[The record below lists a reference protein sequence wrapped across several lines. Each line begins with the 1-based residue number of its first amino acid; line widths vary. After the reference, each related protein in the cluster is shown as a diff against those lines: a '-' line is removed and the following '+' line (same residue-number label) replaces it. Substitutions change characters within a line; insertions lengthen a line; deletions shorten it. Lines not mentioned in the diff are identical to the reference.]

1 MKAHFALCLRRIKLP
16 VRKLPRQSLG
26 NAYGRNN
33 LLSILALPIRE
44 IYLIFMPMQGGGMEI
59 TMKSRLKLKIG
70 SIAAAFGMALT
81 AAPVYTGGVVL
92 AAPTQ
97 NNEQTLEV
105 SFKDVTA
112 TDSTTLSG
120 EAKIL
125 VSVRGA
131 AGAATIVQTA
141 LSFSG
146 DLKYKSIQFLQGKND
161 PPDCILLSPNTAQV
175 NTSKELMPSI
185 VASKPLS
192 FSDETDLFILT
203 FAGEP
208 GGEVTLKIGNVDS
221 TYCTVSGKDIPA
233 AEASQITVSA
243 SETENKG
250 KTATVKILMDKVRD
264 FSAANENGDYSDSG
278 VDIRITGEKTNGYTV
293 STVLNNIP
301 VARGGH
307 RENETYTPT
316 FTVENTLLADETY
329 TVEVS
334 GIGYVPYVKK
344 GVTFD
349 EVLTIDNSGF
359 IPGDINADGKVD
371 SADKAEC
378 KKAVDDETYADELS
392 GAADF
397 NRDGKVDKYD
407 YEVFNGISDPS
418 EVGTV
423 PAKMAK
429 PSVSGGSK
437 MLTVSWTK
445 PEASDITGYVIKY
458 GKSEDKLDKTKEIK
472 NADTKSAEIN
482 GLSADTTYY
491 AAIAA
496 VNAAGTGE
504 FSDVAKAK
512 TDASD
517 SGNTGGGGSGGG
529 GGGGGAGGGFGG
541 GGTGGTGVTGGNT
554 GNTGNTDGTV
564 TAPGEFADLGN
575 HAWATDAIYRLRNK
589 GIINGTSDTTF
600 APAANIKRGD
610 FILILVRMMGIDDE
624 ITDNFADV
632 PSDMYYYE
640 AIGHAKAAGIAAGDG
655 TNFRPEESITRQ
667 DLITLAYRAFENK
680 GYISAA
686 EDLTALDA
694 FADKG
699 DVDSYASA
707 AMASMVKAS
716 IIQGSDGKV
725 NPKGNATRAEVAVMC
740 DRLTAL
746 MN

>member
-1 MKAHFALCLRRIKLP
+1 
-16 VRKLPRQSLG
+16 
-26 NAYGRNN
+26 
-33 LLSILALPIRE
+33 
-44 IYLIFMPMQGGGMEI
+44 
-59 TMKSRLKLKIG
+59 MKSRLKLKIG
-70 SIAAAFGMALT
+70 SIAAAVGMALT

-92 AAPTQ
+92 AADTQ
-97 NNEQTLEV
+97 KSEQTLEV
-105 SFKDVTA
+105 VFKDVTA
-112 TDSTTLSG
+112 MDSTTLSG
-120 EAKIL
+120 EAKIK
-125 VSVRGA
+125 VSVKGA
-131 AGAATIVQTA
+131 AGAATIAQTA

-146 DLKYKSIQFLQGKND
+146 GLKYKSIQFLKGENN
-161 PPDCILLSPNTAQV
+161 PPDCFLFSPNTAQV
-175 NTSKELMPSI
+175 NSSGELMPSI

-203 FAGEP
+203 FEGEP
-208 GGEVTLKIGNVDS
+208 GEKVTLKVGNTES
-221 TYCTVSGKDIPA
+221 TYCIVGGRDISA
-233 AEASQITVSA
+233 ADASEITVSA
-243 SETENKG
+243 SETENNG
-250 KTATVKILMDKVRD
+250 KTATVRIIMDKVTD
-264 FSAANENGDYSDSG
+264 FSAADTNGEYSDSG
-278 VDIRITGEKTNGYTV
+278 VELRITGEKTNGYTV

-301 VARGGH
+301 VRSGGH
-307 RENETYTPT
+307 RENVSTPT

-334 GIGYVPYVKK
+334 GIGYVPYRKT

-349 EVLTIDNSGF
+349 EILTIDNSGF

-371 SADKAEC
+371 STDKAEC
-378 KKAVDDETYADELS
+378 KKAVDDSIYADELS

-397 NRDGKVDKYD
+397 NRDGKVDIYD
-407 YEVFNGISDPS
+407 YAIFKDIADPS

-423 PAKMAK
+423 PEKMSK

-437 MLTVSWTK
+437 KITVSWTK

-458 GKSEDKLDKTKEIK
+458 GKSEDNLNGTKEIK
-472 NADTKSAEIN
+472 DADTKSVEIT
-482 GLSADTTYY
+482 GLSAGTTYY

-504 FSDVAKAK
+504 FSDAAKAA

-517 SGNTGGGGSGGG
+517 SGNTGGGGAGGG
-529 GGGGGAGGGFGG
+529 GGGGGFGG

-554 GNTGNTDGTV
+554 ENTGSTGNT
-564 TAPGEFADLGN
+564 TAVPGEFTDLGS
-575 HAWATDAIYRLRNK
+575 HTWAEEAIYRLRDK

-624 ITDNFADV
+624 FADNFADV
-632 PSDMYYYE
+632 PSDMYYYD
-640 AIGHAKAAGIAAGDG
+640 AIGRAKAAGIAAGDG

-680 GYISAA
+680 GYITAA
-686 EDLTALDA
+686 EDLTALDV
-694 FADKG
+694 FNDKD
-699 DVDSYASA
+699 DVDSYAAA

-716 IIQGSDGKV
+716 IIQGNDGKV